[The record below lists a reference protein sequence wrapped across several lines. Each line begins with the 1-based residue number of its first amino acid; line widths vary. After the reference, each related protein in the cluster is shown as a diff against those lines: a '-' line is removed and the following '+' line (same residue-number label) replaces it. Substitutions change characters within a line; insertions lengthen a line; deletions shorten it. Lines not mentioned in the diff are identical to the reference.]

1 MGELEHVAGII
12 AFTMGVG
19 WASGINLYAAVL
31 MLGIL
36 GATGNIVLP
45 PGLQILAN
53 PLVIVAAGFMY
64 CVEFFADK
72 TPGVDSGWDALHT
85 FIRIPAGAALA
96 AGAVGPTHPAVSLAA
111 AMVGGAMA
119 ASTHATKAG
128 TRVII
133 NASPEP
139 FSNWVTSFM
148 EDVIV
153 IVGLWTALNHPWL
166 FLLLLVA
173 FVLLMIWL
181 LPRLWHAIRRIF
193 GFVGHLFRSRREGF
207 KAHPPGRGEAEGAT
221 GPGHVPGHPVGSDQ
235 CPKGG
240 GSVLSHGTIASR
252 EEEEDAKGG

>member
-1 MGELEHVAGII
+1 MEQLNHIAGII
-12 AFTMGVG
+12 ALTMGVG
-19 WASGINLYAAVL
+19 WASGINLYAAIL

-45 PGLQILAN
+45 PGLQILTN

-96 AGAVGPTHPAVSLAA
+96 AGAVGPTHTAVTLAA
-111 AMVGGAMA
+111 AMVGGGMA

-133 NASPEP
+133 NTSPEP
-139 FSNWVTSFM
+139 FSNWVTSFA

-166 FLLLLVA
+166 FLLLLAA
-173 FVLLMIWL
+173 FILLMIWL
-181 LPRLWHAIRRIF
+181 LPRLWRAIKKIFSFFGQLLRFRR
-193 GFVGHLFRSRREGF
+193 
-207 KAHPPGRGEAEGAT
+207 AGAT
-221 GPGHVPGHPVGSDQ
+221 PHASEIRGLDR
-235 CPKGG
+235 G
-240 GSVLSHGTIASR
+240 GSQGIQHGDISR
-252 EEEEDAKGG
+252 